1 MTDQPPPPGNYPPPP
16 PSSGGYPPPPP
27 SGGGFQPPQQGG
39 FGPPAGGPGAS
50 LPKESYT
57 PWLTRVLAWV
67 IDYIPVLIIEGI
79 GWGIL
84 MGTQETAC
92 ITGGTEYGIED
103 VCVSGATTLGQTALA
118 VAGLVVFAYVIWNYG
133 YRQGTTGSSI
143 GKSIMKFK
151 VVSEK
156 TWQPIGFGMSIVRQL
171 AHFVDAIICYIGF
184 LFPLWDAKRQTI
196 ADKIMTTVCVPL

>member
-1 MTDQPPPPGNYPPPP
+1 MTDQPPGNYPPPP
-16 PSSGGYPPPPP
+16 PPSGGYPPPPP
-27 SGGGFQPPQQGG
+27 SSGGFEPPQYGSFAQ
-39 FGPPAGGPGAS
+39 PAGGPGGP

-67 IDYIPVLIIEGI
+67 VDYIPVLIIEGI

-84 MGTQETAC
+84 AGTRETAC
-92 ITGGTEYGIED
+92 VTGVAEYGIDD
-103 VCVSGATTLGQTALA
+103 VCVSGATTLGQTAL
-118 VAGLVVFAYVIWNYG
+118 VVSMLVVIAYIIWNYG

-143 GKSIMKFK
+143 GKSILKFK

-171 AHFVDAIICYIGF
+171 AHIIDGAICYIGY